1 MPSKILKK
9 QIDRG
14 MKTDFDSVVFYT
26 TMILVF
32 FGIIMV
38 FSASYIQS
46 SFKHN
51 DPYFFLKRDLILLL
65 IYPFFILSLSD
76 QDIHVAV

>member
-1 MPSKILKK
+1 MPSKSLKK
-9 QIDRG
+9 QINRG

-26 TMILVF
+26 TMTLVF

-51 DPYFFLKRDLILLL
+51 DPYFFFKKRFNLCNTGVYRNDN
-65 IYPFFILSLSD
+65 SL
-76 QDIHVAV
+76 QGRL

>member
-51 DPYFFLKRDLILLL
+51 DPYFF
-65 IYPFFILSLSD
+65 
-76 QDIHVAV
+76 

>member
-26 TMILVF
+26 TMILG

-46 SFKHN
+46 SFKHMTT
-51 DPYFFLKRDLILLL
+51 YFFLKEI
-65 IYPFFILSLSD
+65 
-76 QDIHVAV
+76 

>member
-38 FSASYIQS
+38 FSAIYIHLHLNIMIPI
-46 SFKHN
+46 SF
-51 DPYFFLKRDLILLL
+51 
-65 IYPFFILSLSD
+65 
-76 QDIHVAV
+76 